1 MYTNHDLIKI
11 NRKIIPTLNL
21 NGRVRC
27 NYTQLVVNK
36 LISCMKKGKKIH
48 TLKFIVL
55 LVDCRNNVYAQYL
68 VIRAHCSSSLPLPS
82 YHVCDLVNMRD

>member
-27 NYTQLVVNK
+27 NYIQLVVNK
-36 LISCMKKGKKIH
+36 LISCMKKGEKKYTHLIYS
-48 TLKFIVL
+48 FI
-55 LVDCRNNVYAQYL
+55 
-68 VIRAHCSSSLPLPS
+68 S
-82 YHVCDLVNMRD
+82 